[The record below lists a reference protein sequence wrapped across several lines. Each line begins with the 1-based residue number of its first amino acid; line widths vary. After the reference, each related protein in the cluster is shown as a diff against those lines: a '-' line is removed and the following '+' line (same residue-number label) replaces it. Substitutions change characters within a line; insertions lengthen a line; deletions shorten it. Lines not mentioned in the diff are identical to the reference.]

1 MGQVFDFDLPS
12 TTLDGYNAVV
22 GVNWLPRN
30 HANIPGEEETL
41 CGESA
46 IVLKHQSSSIVSA
59 ISAVK
64 ARSVYR
70 GITPL
75 C

>member
-1 MGQVFDFDLPS
+1 MGRVSDVDLPS

-22 GVNWLPRN
+22 SVNWLPRN
-30 HANIPGEEETL
+30 HANIPSEEKTL

-46 IVLKHQSSSIVSA
+46 FVLKHQSSSIVSA